1 MNKYYPVFMKLE
13 NKKCVV
19 IGGGKVAE
27 RKVKLLLESDAL
39 IEVISPDLTKPLE
52 KILGK
57 GNIKYIKGKYKKR
70 YLKGA
75 CLVIAATDSP
85 GVNNRIYND
94 CRGMDIKV
102 NVIDAPHLCDFI
114 IPSALKRGSLVI
126 TVSTGGKCPALAK
139 KIRHDIE
146 EKYGEEY
153 EEFIELM
160 GKLRD
165 RLKEEIPEESNRR
178 KFWKNLL
185 SYDIPGL
192 LKENREEEIKE
203 IIAKCRSCF
212 QE

>member
-13 NKKCVV
+13 KKKCVV
-19 IGGGKVAE
+19 IGGGKIAE
-27 RKVKLLLESDAL
+27 IKVELLLESDAL
-39 IEVISPDLTKPLE
+39 VEVISPDLTKPLE
-52 KILGK
+52 ELQRNGK
-57 GNIKYIKGKYKKR
+57 IKYIKGKYKR
-70 YLKGA
+70 GYLKGA
-75 CLVIAATDSP
+75 CLVIAATNFP
-85 GVNNRIYND
+85 GVNKKIYND
-94 CRGMDIKV
+94 CQSMNIKV

-139 KIRHDIE
+139 KIRHEIE

-153 EEFIELM
+153 EDFTELM

-165 RLKEEIPEESNRR
+165 RIKEEIPEESDRR

-185 SYDIPGL
+185 SYDISGL

-203 IIAKCRSCF
+203 IIEKCLSYF